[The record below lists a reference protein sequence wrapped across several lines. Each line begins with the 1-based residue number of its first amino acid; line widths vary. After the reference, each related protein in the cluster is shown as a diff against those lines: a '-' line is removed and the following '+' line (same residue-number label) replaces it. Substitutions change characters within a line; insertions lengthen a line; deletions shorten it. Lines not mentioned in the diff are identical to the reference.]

1 MEHFEDSVFESPNF
15 NVIDPRKRDSRS
27 NSSRNSKLNDM
38 FDSDLDDKCK
48 RSMQYNSY
56 YGGGGTLQDEM
67 IESKRGNIQG
77 SRFQESG
84 SRYRDSGNLPRSMS
98 MES

>member
-1 MEHFEDSVFESPNF
+1 MFESDF
-15 NVIDPRKRDSRS
+15 
-27 NSSRNSKLNDM
+27 
-38 FDSDLDDKCK
+38 DDKCK

-98 MES
+98 MESYIQKLDIFVPSTISLHGCLYYRIPL